1 MGLNIIDFFVEGTR
15 AAPHRDDIIID
26 GTGSCAIVLAMTPE
40 TLNVLYREQNLISLS
55 VKNLIMFR
63 TSLVVKI

>member
-26 GTGSCAIVLAMTPE
+26 GTGSCAIVLAMTRTTNSCE
-40 TLNVLYREQNLISLS
+40 KVDYADRRVNLVSALN
-55 VKNLIMFR
+55 
-63 TSLVVKI
+63 